1 MLKEQKGFLLD
12 SANSL
17 LEWYMFKDFEQ
28 NNYLDYNG
36 ANFTRS
42 LFVVK

>member
-1 MLKEQKGFLLD
+1 
-12 SANSL
+12 
-17 LEWYMFKDFEQ
+17 MFKDFEQ